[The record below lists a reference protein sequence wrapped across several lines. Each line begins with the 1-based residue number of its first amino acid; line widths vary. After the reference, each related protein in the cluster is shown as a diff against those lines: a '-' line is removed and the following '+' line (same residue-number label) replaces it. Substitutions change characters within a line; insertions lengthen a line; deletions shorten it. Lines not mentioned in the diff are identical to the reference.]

1 MSEKKSSH
9 GMSGA
14 ETLLRSLRRMGVE
27 KIFASPGSDWAPLWE
42 ALAKLAGTGD
52 APDYLSSRHEE
63 TAIAM
68 ASGYAKTTG
77 KLPAVVLHTTVG
89 ALHATMGLRA
99 ALHERI
105 PMVVL
110 AGESITF
117 GEQPG
122 YGIGPQW
129 LRLLTD
135 VGGPARLVAPC
146 VKWSFGLN
154 DGVLL
159 GATMARACQ
168 IAMAAPRGPAF
179 VSVPTE
185 YLMDEHPAEAQRES
199 VLVRNAA
206 ADPAALDQ
214 LADMLCSANHPVI
227 LTEEVGKEVG
237 AVNRL
242 VSLAETLG
250 APVFDAWQPGYAN
263 FPRAHPLYGGLA
275 PDMKSLL
282 EESDFVFC
290 VETVVPAHPPALFS
304 ASKARI
310 AVLGEDPLHVHL
322 PYWGFR
328 ADLILTGAVET
339 SLALL
344 CERVARIV
352 PKGSRATAASRW
364 AARNLELREKLR
376 AQGRASGARSPLESA
391 WIGHELNAV
400 LPEDAIVVDETIT
413 HRHDVLRQLERL
425 APGGFISA
433 SYGGL
438 GMGLATGLGAKHA
451 RPERTVI
458 VTIGD
463 GAFHYNPVVASF
475 GASQELQLPLLVVLF
490 NNAGY
495 LSQKL
500 DVTREYPEGWAART
514 GHFAGLSIAP
524 RPDYPAL
531 ARAYGGYGE
540 SVDQASAV
548 RPALLRGLAA
558 VSKGQLALIEMVLA
572 SVGGKGTGSAASN
585 GSPA

>member
-1 MSEKKSSH
+1 MTEKKIID
-9 GMSGA
+9 GMTGA

-42 ALAKLAGTGD
+42 ALAKLSHRED
-52 APDYLSSRHEE
+52 IPQYLSSRHEE

-68 ASGYAKTTG
+68 ASGYTKTTG
-77 KLPAVVLHTTVG
+77 KLAAVVLHTTVG
-89 ALHATMGLRA
+89 ALHATMGMRA
-99 ALHERI
+99 ALHERL

-110 AGESITF
+110 AGESVSF
-117 GEQPG
+117 GERPG

-129 LRLLTD
+129 LRLLSD

-154 DGVLL
+154 DSALL
-159 GATMARACQ
+159 GATIARACQ
-168 IAMAAPRGPAF
+168 VAAAAPCGPAF

-185 YLMDEHPAEAQRES
+185 FLMDEHPAEAQRAQAP
-199 VLVRNAA
+199 VRDAA
-206 ADPAALDQ
+206 VDLAALEE
-214 LADMLCSANHPVI
+214 LAQMLCSASSPII
-227 LTEEVGKEVG
+227 LTEEAGKDLG
-237 AVNRL
+237 AVERL
-242 VSLAETLG
+242 VSLAEALG

-263 FPRAHPLYGGLA
+263 FPRAHPLYGGVA

-282 EESDFVFC
+282 EEADLVFC
-290 VETVVPAHPPALFS
+290 VETVVPAHPPAMLS
-304 ASKARI
+304 GSKARI

-328 ADLILTGAVET
+328 SDLVVAGAVEP
-339 SLALL
+339 SLAFL
-344 CERVARIV
+344 CERVARTV
-352 PKGSRATAASRW
+352 AKGSRVQATARW
-364 AARNLELREKLR
+364 AKRNGELRDKLR
-376 AQGRASGARSPLESA
+376 GLAQAAGTRSTIESA

-400 LPEDAIVVDETIT
+400 LPEGAIVVDETIT
-413 HRHDVLRQLERL
+413 HRHEVLRQLERL

-438 GMGLATGLGAKHA
+438 GMGLGTGLGAKVAH
-451 RPERTVI
+451 PDRTVV

-475 GASQELQLPLLVVLF
+475 GAAQELRLPLLVVLF

-500 DVTREYPEGWAART
+500 DVVREYPDGAAVRT
-514 GHFAGLSIAP
+514 KNFSGLSITP

-531 ARAYGGYGE
+531 ARAYGGHGE
-540 SVDQASAV
+540 SVEHPSAV
-548 RPALLRGLAA
+548 RPALLRGLEA
-558 VSKGQLALIEMVLA
+558 VAKGQLALIEMVLA
-572 SVGGKGTGSAASN
+572 
-585 GSPA
+585 PADG

>member
-1 MSEKKSSH
+1 MDSA
-9 GMSGA
+9 GTVSGA
-14 ETLLRSLRRMGVE
+14 HALLRTLRKLGVR

-42 ALAKLAGTGD
+42 ALAMPSARD
-52 APDYLSSRHEE
+52 EFPEYLSSRHEE

-89 ALHATMGLRA
+89 ALHATMGMRA

-110 AGESITF
+110 AGESVSF
-117 GEQPG
+117 GERPG

-129 LRLLTD
+129 LRLLSD

-154 DGVLL
+154 DSALL
-159 GATMARACQ
+159 SATIERACR
-168 IAMAAPRGPAF
+168 IATSTPGGPAF

-185 YLMDEHPAEAQRES
+185 FLMDAHPEEKPRSGAP
-199 VLVRNAA
+199 VRNPA
-206 ADPAALDQ
+206 ADPAALDE
-214 LADMLCSANHPVI
+214 LAQMLCSAKRPAI
-227 LTEEVGKEVG
+227 LTEEVGKDLA
-237 AVNRL
+237 AVDRL
-242 VSLAETLG
+242 VELAETLG

-263 FPRAHPLYGGLA
+263 FPRAHPLYGGVA
-275 PDMKSLL
+275 PDMKALL
-282 EESDFVFC
+282 EESDLLLC
-290 VETVVPAHPPALFS
+290 VETVVPAHPPALLS
-304 ASKARI
+304 GSGARL
-310 AVLGEDPLHVHL
+310 AFLGEDPLHTHL

-328 ADLILTGAVET
+328 NDLSVAGALES

-344 CERVARIV
+344 RERVARAV
-352 PKGSRATAASRW
+352 PKGSRSSIAKEWAERNAKSREQW
-364 AARNLELREKLR
+364 REK
-376 AQGRASGARSPLESA
+376 GRASGTAARIESA

-400 LPEDAIVVDETIT
+400 LPEGAIVVDETIT
-413 HRHDVLRQLERL
+413 HRLDVLRQLERL

-438 GMGLATGLGAKHA
+438 GMGIGTGLGAKVA
-451 RPERTVI
+451 RPDRTVA

-463 GAFHYNPVVASF
+463 GAFFYNPVIASF
-475 GASQELQLPLLVVLF
+475 GAAQELALPLLVVLF

-500 DVTREYPEGWAART
+500 DVVREYPDGWAVRSKQ
-514 GHFAGLSIAP
+514 FAGLSIAP

-531 ARAYGGYGE
+531 ARAFGGYGE
-540 SVDQASAV
+540 TVERPAEV
-548 RPALLRGLAA
+548 RAALLRGLDA
-558 VSKGQLALIEMVLA
+558 VAKGNLALIEMVLA
-572 SVGGKGTGSAASN
+572 PVV
-585 GSPA
+585 

>member
-1 MSEKKSSH
+1 VTEKKITE
-9 GMSGA
+9 GMTGA
-14 ETLLRSLRRMGVE
+14 EALLRTLRRMGVE
-27 KIFASPGSDWAPLWE
+27 RIFASPGSDWAPLWE
-42 ALAKLAGTGD
+42 ALAKLSGRED
-52 APDYLSSRHEE
+52 VPEYLSSRHEE

-68 ASGYAKTTG
+68 ASGYGKTTG
-77 KLPAVVLHTTVG
+77 KLSAVVLHTTVG

-110 AGESITF
+110 AGESVSF
-117 GEQPG
+117 GERPG
-122 YGIGPQW
+122 YRIGPQW
-129 LRLLTD
+129 LRLLSD

-154 DGVLL
+154 DSVLL
-159 GATMARACQ
+159 PATMARACQ

-185 YLMDEHPAEAQRES
+185 FLMDEHAAEAQRAQGP
-199 VLVRNAA
+199 VRDAA
-206 ADPAALDQ
+206 VDPAALEE
-214 LADMLCSANHPVI
+214 LARMLVGASCPII
-227 LTEEVGKEVG
+227 LTEEIGKDIG
-237 AVNRL
+237 AVEQL
-242 VSLAETLG
+242 VSLAETLA

-263 FPRAHPLYGGLA
+263 FPHAHPLYGGVA

-282 EESDFVFC
+282 EEADLLFC
-290 VETVVPAHPPALFS
+290 VETVVPVHPPAMLS
-304 ASKARI
+304 GSKTRI

-322 PYWGFR
+322 PYWGYR
-328 ADLILTGAVET
+328 ADLVVASAVEP
-339 SLALL
+339 SLAFL
-344 CERVARIV
+344 CERVARAV
-352 PKGSRATAASRW
+352 PQGSRAQAAAHW
-364 AARNLELREKLR
+364 TKRNGELRDKLR
-376 AQGRASGARSPLESA
+376 AQGRGAGARSPIESA

-400 LPEDAIVVDETIT
+400 LPEGAIVVDETIT

-438 GMGLATGLGAKHA
+438 GMGLGTALGAKVA
-451 RPERTVI
+451 RPERTVV

-475 GASQELQLPLLVVLF
+475 GAAQELRLPLLVVLF

-500 DVTREYPEGWAART
+500 DVVREYPDGAAVRT
-514 GHFAGLSIAP
+514 KHFAGLSITP

-540 SVDQASAV
+540 AVEQPSGV
-548 RPALLRGLAA
+548 RPALLRGLEA
-558 VSKGQLALIEMVLA
+558 VSKGNLALIEMVLA
-572 SVGGKGTGSAASN
+572 PVGDKTA
-585 GSPA
+585 